1 MRAYSLDM
9 RQHIVRAIDRGI
21 PNHDIARVFGVSLA
35 TVKRYARL
43 RRATGDLMPRPI
55 PGRPRQLAASH
66 EQALLAQLQAS
77 PDATLKQH
85 RAMLKRA
92 HGVSVS
98 ATTVSRAIA
107 RLGWTRKKKIPRAAE
122 RNAAAQAA
130 WRLLAATLD
139 SGRLVFVDECSVNLA
154 MAPRYGRAPRGDR
167 AIGTV
172 PRKRGANITLIAAL
186 SLRGIEAAMYLEG
199 AADAQVFATYV
210 RAILAP
216 ALQPQ
221 QVVIMDNIS
230 LHEGA
235 MVATASE
242 QCQCQLLF
250 LPPYP
255 DGLVPID
262 EAFSKIKEYLRRE
275 EARTAEALDRAILQA
290 IDAVS
295 PGDARGWFRH
305 CGYTRLPS
313 SEYPHCSAGP
323 PHVPLSSTNTNLVA
337 LWPAANHM

>member
-9 RQHIVRAIDRGI
+9 RQHIVQAIDRGI

-35 TVKRYARL
+35 TVKRYAKL
-43 RRATGDLMPRPI
+43 RRVTGDLAPRPS
-55 PGRPRQLAASH
+55 PGRRRQLAASH
-66 EQALLAQLQAS
+66 EQALLAQLQES

-85 RAMLKRA
+85 CAMLKRD

-98 ATTVSRAIA
+98 VTVVSRAIA
-107 RLGWTRKKKIPRAAE
+107 RLGWTRKKKVPRAAE
-122 RNAAAQAA
+122 RNAAAHAA
-130 WRLLAATLD
+130 WCLLAATLD

-154 MAPRYGRAPRGDR
+154 MAPRYGRAPKGDR

-186 SLRGIEAAMYLEG
+186 SLWGIEAAMYLEG
-199 AADAQVFATYV
+199 AADGQVFATYV
-210 RAILAP
+210 REILAP
-216 ALQPQ
+216 VLRPQ

-230 LHEGA
+230 IHKGA
-235 MVATASE
+235 AVATAIA
-242 QCQCQLLF
+242 QCQCELLF

-262 EAFSKIKEYLRRE
+262 EAFSKIKEQLRRA
-275 EARTAEALDRAILQA
+275 EARTAEALERAILAA

-305 CGYTRLPS
+305 CGYTRPPR

-323 PHVPLSSTNTNLVA
+323 PHVPLSSTKTDLVA
-337 LWPAANHM
+337 LWPVSHHK